1 MPSPGHLALVT
12 GLVSSSYFTFANIG
26 VAYFGVMPATARGNT
41 TLPVRERL
49 TLWSYFYDVAK
60 LHMASAGFISAVA
73 LTVPAYLTPKSALR
87 NVLAAGA
94 LAAYSS
100 AAFTIGFMLPV
111 NNGLLATRRATAG
124 QAMEPWEEH
133 HTLEQLDKWRAMNRV
148 RIGLGV
154 VSWLAST
161 VAVLASEP
169 MVEL

>member
-41 TLPVRERL
+41 TLPVKDRL
-49 TLWSYFYDVAK
+49 TLWSYFYDIAK
-60 LHMASAGFISAVA
+60 LHMGSAGFISAVA
-73 LTVPAYLTPKSALR
+73 LTVPAYLTPRPALR

-94 LAAYSS
+94 LAAYS
-100 AAFTIGFMLPV
+100 AFTIGVMLPV
-111 NNGLLATRRATAG
+111 KRATAG
-124 QAMEPWEEH
+124 QAMEPWEEQQ
-133 HTLEQLDKWRAMNRV
+133 TLDQLDKWRAMNRI

-169 MVEL
+169 IIEL